1 MDKKRIDI
9 GFIFIGL
16 IGMVILSALAII
28 DSQATDIVSGVIV
41 QLFFVAL
48 FIGGYIS
55 YSLKDKQ
62 NK

>member
-1 MDKKRIDI
+1 MDKKSIDI

-16 IGMVILSALAII
+16 IGMMVFSVIAII
-28 DSQATDIVSGVIV
+28 DSYATDIVSGVIV

-48 FIGGYIS
+48 FVGGYIS